1 MYHTIKE
8 FLDDWKYESESTL
21 KVFSNLTDESLSQ
34 KITPKGRSLGRL
46 AWHITATIG
55 EMLNRTGLKF
65 EELKDDYSFPHH
77 ATDFIEKY
85 KSASKSLEEQ
95 LSNDWTDGSLSEQIN
110 MYGEMWTKE
119 AVLTSLIKHQI
130 HHRAQMTVVMRAAGL
145 KVPGIYGPAYE
156 EWQQFNMKPME

>member
-8 FLDDWKYESESTL
+8 FLDDWKYESESTV
-21 KVFSNLTDESLSQ
+21 KIFSNLTDESLSQ

-65 EELKDDYSFPHH
+65 EELNDDINFPHH
-77 ATDFIEKY
+77 AALIIENY
-85 KSASKSLEEQ
+85 KAASKSLEEQ
-95 LSNDWTDGSLSEQIN
+95 LSKDWTDKSLSEQVN

-119 AVLTSLIKHQI
+119 AVLTSLVKHQI
-130 HHRAQMTVVMRAAGL
+130 HHRAQMTVIMRAAGL

-156 EWQQFNMKPME
+156 EWSAMNMKPME

>member
-8 FLDDWKYESESTL
+8 FLDDWKNESEATL

-55 EMLNRTGLKF
+55 EMLNKTGLKF
-65 EELKDDYSFPHH
+65 EELNDDNNFPHH
-77 ATDFIEKY
+77 AAAIIENY
-85 KSASKSLEEQ
+85 KSALNSLEEQ
-95 LSNDWTDGSLSEQIN
+95 LSKDWTDESLSEQIN

-119 AVLTSLIKHQI
+119 AVLTSLVKHQI
-130 HHRAQMTVVMRAAGL
+130 HHRAQMTVIMRAAGL
-145 KVPGIYGPAYE
+145 KVPGIYGPSYE
-156 EWQQFNMKPME
+156 EWSAMNMQPME